1 MREEIVHVEGL
12 KKSFGSNEV
21 LKGVAMKL
29 YKKEN
34 IAVIGKSGSG
44 KTQLLRCII
53 GLTAFQGG
61 HISVFGKQLSGIKS
75 HELYELRGKIGY
87 LFQSGALYDFLSVRD
102 NLQFALKRQKH
113 RKSQKEIDEIIE
125 MNLERVGL
133 ENSMEKMPSELSGG
147 MKKRVAL
154 ARTLVL
160 EPKIILYDE
169 PTTGLDP
176 ITSQEIYELILEMK
190 ESLDISAIIVTHDM
204 KCVEETADRVF
215 MLHKGL
221 FEFSGTFDEL
231 KQSDNEVAKAF
242 LK

>member
-1 MREEIVHVEGL
+1 MREEIIRVEGL

-21 LKGVAMKL
+21 LKGVDMKL
-29 YKKEN
+29 HKKEN

-53 GLTAFQGG
+53 GLTDFQGG
-61 HISVFGKQLSGIKS
+61 QIKVFGQQLHNIKS
-75 HELYELRGKIGY
+75 RELYEIRGKIGY

-113 RKSQKEIDEIIE
+113 RKSQKEINEIIE
-125 MNLERVGL
+125 LNLERVGL

-160 EPKIILYDE
+160 EPEIILYDE

-176 ITSQEIYELILEMK
+176 VTSQEIYELIKEMK
-190 ESLDISAIIVTHDM
+190 ERLGISAIIVTHDM
-204 KCVEETADRVF
+204 KCVEETADKVI
-215 MLHKGL
+215 MLHKGF
-221 FEFSGTFDEL
+221 FEFEGTFEEL
-231 KQSDNEVAKAF
+231 KQSDNKMAKAF
-242 LK
+242 LN